1 MAWGEGEGGASVEML
16 IGEWR
21 RGKKQIEQTNPRD
34 GFAYIT
40 MEEEWRVKT

>member
-1 MAWGEGEGGASVEML
+1 MARGGGGGSKPVEML

-21 RGKKQIEQTNPRD
+21 RRKKQIEQTNPRD

-40 MEEEWRVKT
+40 MEEERRVKT